1 MPEKMVPQPTA
12 KTDTAPNRV
21 LVVEDD
27 VEIRLILAEAM
38 RDAKLCVIEARSG
51 EDAVS
56 YLNAGGRVDLIFSDI
71 QMPGSIDGLQLARH
85 VRATYPAIP
94 VILTSGNIKPA
105 GLGDMENFIAKP
117 YEIGRVVAL
126 VAQIL
131 GQTGGNTI

>member
-1 MPEKMVPQPTA
+1 MVPQPTA
-12 KTDTAPNRV
+12 KTDTAPNHV

-27 VEIRLILAEAM
+27 VHIRMILAEAM
-38 RDAKLCVIEARSG
+38 RDAALCVIEARSG
-51 EDAVS
+51 EDAVN
-56 YLNAGGRVDLIFSDI
+56 YLDAGGQVDLVFSDI

-105 GLGDMENFIAKP
+105 ALGDVERFIPKP

-131 GQTGGNTI
+131 GATGGDRP

>member
-1 MPEKMVPQPTA
+1 MVPQLTA
-12 KTDTAPNRV
+12 KTDTAPSNV

-38 RDAKLCVIEARSG
+38 RDAGLCVIEARSG

-56 YLNAGGRVDLIFSDI
+56 YLNAGGRVELIFSDI
-71 QMPGSIDGLQLARH
+71 QMPGPVDGLQLAHH

-105 GLGDMENFIAKP
+105 NLGAAERFISKP
-117 YEIGRVVAL
+117 YEITRVVAL
-126 VAQIL
+126 VVQML
-131 GQTGGNTI
+131 GQTGDNET